1 MARIVMCGTPPEH
14 CTGGKVTTNTFLA
27 KSNPRAHRSHEEAYR
42 CYRRYLLKM
51 GYEDIGGRCF
61 RPPDGGPIRMLTKK
75 SRFGASL
82 RLGKLGERWMPK
94 SRGRSGVV
102 IST

>member
-1 MARIVMCGTPPEH
+1 VRNTARTLYWREGYNKYVF
-14 CTGGKVTTNTFLA
+14 GKVKPKGA
-27 KSNPRAHRSHEEAYR
+27 P
-42 CYRRYLLKM
+42 M
-51 GYEDIGGRCF
+51 YEDIGGRCF